1 MRDNFSTPVRR
12 TLAQRAAY
20 FCSNPR
26 CLKLTIGPHSDKDKA
41 LISGHAAHIR
51 AASQNGPRYDPSQ
64 TPQQR
69 RSIDNAIWM
78 CRECGVIADGDADR
92 FTVDELAR
100 WKADHEAIVHE
111 IRQKGYSESLA
122 LLQHAKAEPQVA
134 KAILDI
140 LQDKRS
146 FWEKFDIENPDRV
159 RRSLDRTRHEL
170 TELKTRLPS
179 GAPMDNVLD
188 ALTRT
193 IRAFFRRLEAIDLS
207 VLKCSS
213 SDPDWVAFADALYT
227 LRKAIGLQIMGL
239 VDAYEL

>member
-1 MRDNFSTPVRR
+1 MIV
-12 TLAQRAAY
+12 
-20 FCSNPR
+20 
-26 CLKLTIGPHSDKDKA
+26 
-41 LISGHAAHIR
+41 
-51 AASQNGPRYDPSQ
+51 
-64 TPQQR
+64 
-69 RSIDNAIWM
+69 
-78 CRECGVIADGDADR
+78 DGDAGR
-92 FTVDELAR
+92 FTVDELER

-170 TELKTRLPS
+170 TDLRTRIPP
-179 GAPMDNVLD
+179 GAPMDAVLD

-193 IRAFFRRLEAIDLS
+193 IRAFFRRLEAIDLT

-213 SDPDWVAFADALYT
+213 SDPDWVAFADALYA
-227 LRKAIGLQIMGL
+227 LHKAIGLQIMEL
-239 VDAYEL
+239 VDAYELPVSEEIRLIMPQRIEA